1 MNQLDAKKATG
12 LDRTPCKLLK
22 LSSSIVGPSLAYIFK
37 SCVDA
42 EIFPNEWKIAKVT
55 PLFKKGSKREPG
67 NYRPISVL
75 PFVSKVFEKIVYHQ
89 LYHYLQENRLLN
101 TYQSG
106 FRSMHSTTTALLETT
121 NNWSINIDNGLLNGV
136 LFIDLKK
143 AFDTIDHEIILRKL
157 ANYGVDP
164 NALRFFASYL
174 CNRSQKCTVNG
185 ALSSAS
191 KLTCGVP
198 QGSILGLLFF
208 LIYINDLPNCLDI
221 SRAKMFADDTN
232 ITVPGCT
239 FAELEQ
245 ATNSELTNLYSW
257 LKANKLS
264 LNIAKTEFM
273 VVPLVLVRIRSSL
286 QRIVV
291 NLTSN

>member
-1 MNQLDAKKATG
+1 M
-12 LDRTPCKLLK
+12 
-22 LSSSIVGPSLAYIFK
+22 
-37 SCVDA
+37 
-42 EIFPNEWKIAKVT
+42 
-55 PLFKKGSKREPG
+55 
-67 NYRPISVL
+67 
-75 PFVSKVFEKIVYHQ
+75 
-89 LYHYLQENRLLN
+89 
-101 TYQSG
+101 
-106 FRSMHSTTTALLETT
+106 
-121 NNWSINIDNGLLNGV
+121 NGV

-143 AFDTIDHEIILRKL
+143 AFDTIDHEIILQKL

-191 KLTCGVP
+191 RLTCGVP
-198 QGSILGLLFF
+198 QGSILGPLFF

-221 SRAKMFADDTN
+221 SCAKMFADDAN
-232 ITVPGCT
+232 ITVPGYT

-273 VVPLVLVRIRSSL
+273 VVGSRQKFLAENCSELNIQPT
-286 QRIVV
+286 
-291 NLTSN
+291 N